1 MSSISPHTVA
11 ELLYWSYANLAM
23 AHNGI
28 ERGLPTY
35 DKTSFTIRMRLY
47 KGLLSGKMQVSTLFM
62 DERWKMENGARCV
75 YCGATENLSVDHLFP
90 RIKGGTDIVENPV
103 CSCKSCNSSKGKKDL
118 MVWYRERGQFPSVM
132 VLRRYLK
139 LALQQCQDLGIMDEP
154 WLEVDDTSLPFKL
167 SEIPTN
173 YPMCSEMSLI

>member
-47 KGLLSGKMQVSTLFM
+47 KGLLSGKMQVSTLSWM
-62 DERWKMENGARCV
+62 NVGKWKTAPAV
-75 YCGATENLSVDHLFP
+75 FTAVPP
-90 RIKGGTDIVENPV
+90 RTYLWTIYFQE
-103 CSCKSCNSSKGKKDL
+103 SK
-118 MVWYRERGQFPSVM
+118 
-132 VLRRYLK
+132 
-139 LALQQCQDLGIMDEP
+139 
-154 WLEVDDTSLPFKL
+154 EV
-167 SEIPTN
+167 PT
-173 YPMCSEMSLI
+173 

>member
-1 MSSISPHTVA
+1 MSS
-11 ELLYWSYANLAM
+11 
-23 AHNGI
+23 
-28 ERGLPTY
+28 
-35 DKTSFTIRMRLY
+35 FT
-47 KGLLSGKMQVSTLFM
+47 
-62 DERWKMENGARCV
+62 A
-75 YCGATENLSVDHLFP
+75 
-90 RIKGGTDIVENPV
+90 V
-103 CSCKSCNSSKGKKDL
+103 CPSLHESRRAFIL

-139 LALQQCQDLGIMDEP
+139 LALQQCRDLGIMDEP

>member
-1 MSSISPHTVA
+1 
-11 ELLYWSYANLAM
+11 
-23 AHNGI
+23 
-28 ERGLPTY
+28 
-35 DKTSFTIRMRLY
+35 
-47 KGLLSGKMQVSTLFM
+47 
-62 DERWKMENGARCV
+62 
-75 YCGATENLSVDHLFP
+75 
-90 RIKGGTDIVENPV
+90 
-103 CSCKSCNSSKGKKDL
+103 

-139 LALQQCQDLGIMDEP
+139 LALQQCQDLGIIDEP